1 EPSHPHT
8 TSTSSITDPHARPS
22 DQHVR
27 RWRRLSEERDKPD
40 GPDEKTKRRNE
51 RLWRIGTV
59 VALIAWALFLAY
71 IYEDPGPICGTGQDK
86 GPC

>member
-1 EPSHPHT
+1 MN
-8 TSTSSITDPHARPS
+8 
-22 DQHVR
+22 
-27 RWRRLSEERDKPD
+27 SEERDKPD
-40 GPDEKTKRRNE
+40 RPDEKTKRRNE